1 MVNYVLIGRHGERV
15 DFQNPTVYTLKQMKN
30 IQNGWLN
37 SKRYKE
43 NPYDPAITKFGK
55 ESSRKLVTHLHNKNF
70 LEDINKIVLYS
81 SPFTRCIM
89 TAGGIQQQL
98 KKYGYT
104 VPIRVEYGL
113 SEAITLPEL
122 VIYNKENDTFEYKQI
137 NDTSLL
143 YGRGKNNDINL
154 DEKMTLENIY
164 KRFPEYTF
172 DESYIPLMP
181 YEPSIIQNFPDY
193 ANRLIRVT
201 NEIIKRNPD
210 TFVIMIGH
218 ADLVRFSYDYYI
230 SNHLNEEDYNSIYDE
245 NGFGSFFLFKKDGM
259 NISLLD
265 FKKNNLEY
273 NKDLPN
279 NKKVYIYYL
288 MIAIIVIIIILQL
301 KNCKK

>member
-15 DFQNPTVYTLKQMKN
+15 DFQNPTVYTLKQMKS
-30 IQNGWLN
+30 IQNEWLN

-55 ESSRKLVTHLHNKNF
+55 DSSKKLVTHIHNKF
-70 LEDINKIVLYS
+70 KFPEKIVLYS

-122 VIYNKENDTFEYKQI
+122 VIYNEKLDTFEYKQI
-137 NDTSLL
+137 NDTTLL
-143 YGRGKNNDINL
+143 YGKGKNNDENL
-154 DEKMTLENIY
+154 DEKMKLHNIF
-164 KRFPEYTF
+164 KRFPEYIF
-172 DESYIPLMP
+172 DKKYIPIMS
-181 YEPSIIQNFPDY
+181 YQKSMIQTFPDY
-193 ANRLIRVT
+193 ANRLMKVS
-201 NEIIKRNPD
+201 NQIISENPD

-218 ADLVRFSYDYYI
+218 ADLVRFGHNYYI
-230 SNHLNEEDYNSIYDE
+230 SKHLNEEDYNSIYDE
-245 NGFGSFFLFKKDGM
+245 NGFGSFFLFKMGNGTDIK
-259 NISLLD
+259 LLD

-279 NKKVYIYYL
+279 QSNKKIYIL
-288 MIAIIVIIIILQL
+288 ISIMIIIILLIIIL
-301 KNCKK
+301 KCKK